1 MAPSLIW
8 LILMLCLLISIVKYI
23 AGMILK
29 WSVRGAKVAK
39 DYSYQP
45 AVSVLMP
52 VYNEGRTVYET
63 IASIAQSNY
72 PNDKFEVIAQDDCS
86 VDDSYEW
93 MLKAQR
99 DFRNISI
106 RVGRNTENS
115 GKARTVCNA
124 LQHSTAEIIIS
135 IDSDCIFHPDAIRE
149 LTACFSE
156 PGIGSVG
163 GRVGVRNPNDNTITA
178 IQTFVYYA
186 AFVLYKVPENWT
198 RSVGCISGCLFAIR
212 RELLLQIEPKVR
224 SRHWF
229 GIPVNQGEDRFL
241 THQTLLHGYGTYIN
255 NDAVCW
261 TTVPSTLTELFKQQL
276 RWKRSVIR
284 DLFFTLR
291 TLPQH
296 VWKLHPNSVITLVL
310 TPLGAIVALL
320 AVVTVLATDPM
331 SWAGPAPMA
340 VYLGIA
346 AALGW
351 AIRKYSARETV
362 KNPLAFGAYVAWS
375 VVSSLFITPLAL
387 CTMDSRDWGT
397 RAKAQEVSGEDES
410 DETQENGKE
419 LEALYVDG
427 D

>member
-1 MAPSLIW
+1 MAPALIW
-8 LILMLCLLISIVKYI
+8 LILMLCLTISIVKYT

-29 WSVRGAKVAK
+29 WSVRGAKVEK

-45 AVSVLMP
+45 TVSVLMP

-72 PNDKFEVIAQDDCS
+72 PNEKFEVIAQDDCS

-93 MLKAQR
+93 ILKAQR
-99 DFRNISI
+99 DFTNINI
-106 RVGRNTENS
+106 RAGRNAENS

-124 LQHSTAEIIIS
+124 LHHSSAEVIIS
-135 IDSDCIFHPDAIRE
+135 IDSDCIFHTDAIRE
-149 LTACFSE
+149 LTACFAE

-163 GRVGVRNPNDNTITA
+163 GRVGVRNPNDSTITA

-186 AFVLYKVPENWT
+186 AFQLYKVPENWT
-198 RSVGCISGCLFAIR
+198 RSVACISGCLFAIR
-212 RELLLQIEPKVR
+212 RELLLEIEPKVR

-255 NDAVCW
+255 NDALCW
-261 TTVPSTLTELFKQQL
+261 TTVPATLTELFKQQL
-276 RWKRSVIR
+276 RWRRSVIR
-284 DLFFTLR
+284 DLFFTLK

-296 VWKLHPNSVITLVL
+296 VWKLHPNSVVTLVL

-320 AVVTVLATDPM
+320 AVVTMLATDPM
-331 SWAGPAPMA
+331 SWAGPGPMVA
-340 VYLGIA
+340 YLGIA
-346 AALGW
+346 AAMAW
-351 AIRKYSARETV
+351 AIRKYSAREAV

-397 RAKAQEVSGEDES
+397 RVKAEAPSSETGIDTAKETETES
-410 DETQENGKE
+410 
-419 LEALYVDG
+419 EALYVDG